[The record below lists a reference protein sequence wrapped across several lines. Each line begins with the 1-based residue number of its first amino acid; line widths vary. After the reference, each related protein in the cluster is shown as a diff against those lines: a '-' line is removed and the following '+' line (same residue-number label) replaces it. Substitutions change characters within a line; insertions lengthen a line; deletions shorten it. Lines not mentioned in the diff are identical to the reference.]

1 MRPAPRIPRQ
11 PTGAKNGHLG
21 KLQRPMR
28 EVYHTA
34 ELADVLVREGRL
46 QRILSLVAG
55 LSSVLAGLEVGW
67 EHYKG
72 SYSHRVMY
80 TPVLLSGALAAAGV
94 AGAISRTVARTLL
107 RAVSLVTI
115 IDGVIGFGFHLRG
128 VHRKPGG
135 WRLPIT
141 NIVMGPPITAPLL
154 FAVSAY
160 LGLIASFLRPEENS
174 ARNVGSKIPPFS
186 RALGIVPEVRSG
198 RFQKHLAVATILGT
212 LFSAFEALYSHYKNR
227 FRYKAQW
234 TPILLAPL
242 LIGSAAAAIPSP
254 RVARTLLPFTSLLAI
269 LNGSIGFFYH
279 LRGVVRRSGGLKLK
293 FYNLMYG
300 PPVFAPLLYSAC
312 GFMGLLAS
320 LMRRERQ

>member
-1 MRPAPRIPRQ
+1 MKPPAAIPR
-11 PTGAKNGHLG
+11 PLAATKNGHLG
-21 KLQRPMR
+21 GLQLSVR
-28 EVYHTA
+28 EAYHAA
-34 ELADVLVREGRL
+34 EWAEVLVREGRL

-94 AGAISRTVARTLL
+94 AGALSRTAARTML
-107 RAVSLVTI
+107 RAVSLITI
-115 IDGVIGFGFHLRG
+115 IDGLIGFGFHLRG

-141 NIVMGPPITAPLL
+141 NIIMGPPVTAPLL

-160 LGLIASFLRPEENS
+160 LGLIASFLRPEETP
-174 ARNVGSKIPPFS
+174 AVPVGSKVPPLSHAF
-186 RALGIVPEVRSG
+186 GIVPEVRAG

-212 LFSAFEALYSHYKNR
+212 FFSAFEALYSHYKNR

-242 LIGSAAAAIPSP
+242 IMGSAAAAIPSP
-254 RVARTLLPFTSLLAI
+254 WAARTLLPFTSLLAI
-269 LNGSIGFFYH
+269 LNGTIGFFYH
-279 LRGVVRRSGGLKLK
+279 SRGVIRRSGGLKLK

-312 GFMGLLAS
+312 GFMGILAS
-320 LMRRERQ
+320 LMRRERR